1 LADSFHEKTEAEIRR
16 GVLQVAVLARLRGQ
30 AYGYDLIRV
39 LNEAGL
45 PVEEGTL
52 YPVLRR
58 LETAGLLES
67 IWDTTG
73 KRPRKYYRT
82 TDEGVSA
89 MTKLFD
95 AWAHVDR
102 SLRALV
108 LESDTEPALG
118 DQEQPA

>member
-58 LETAGLLES
+58 L
-67 IWDTTG
+67 
-73 KRPRKYYRT
+73 
-82 TDEGVSA
+82 
-89 MTKLFD
+89 
-95 AWAHVDR
+95 
-102 SLRALV
+102 
-108 LESDTEPALG
+108 
-118 DQEQPA
+118 

>member
-1 LADSFHEKTEAEIRR
+1 
-16 GVLQVAVLARLRGQ
+16 
-30 AYGYDLIRV
+30 
-39 LNEAGL
+39 
-45 PVEEGTL
+45 
-52 YPVLRR
+52 
-58 LETAGLLES
+58 
-67 IWDTTG
+67 
-73 KRPRKYYRT
+73 
-82 TDEGVSA
+82 VSA